1 MSDLVSKYVEL
12 AISTALTA
20 LLLTVIIFFVNI
32 GGSASTAFQREQD
45 SQFRLQEYAKYAEY
59 DGTVVSGADAI
70 ACVYKFASS
79 STVLATQRDVRVFV
93 GGSERF
99 SDESIA
105 ALESSINPVGTY
117 NAAIQMNANGAVEAI
132 RFN

>member
-32 GGSASTAFQREQD
+32 GGNASTAFQQEQD
-45 SQFRLQEYAKYAEY
+45 SQYRLQEFAKYAEY
-59 DGTVVSGADAI
+59 DDTVVSGADAI
-70 ACVYKFASS
+70 ACIYKFASS
-79 STVLATQRDVRVFV
+79 STIPASGRDVRVFV
-93 GGSERF
+93 GSAERF
-99 SDESIA
+99 SNESIA
-105 ALESSINPVGTY
+105 TLESTINPVGTY
-117 NAAIQMNANGAVEAI
+117 NATIQMNANGAVEAI

>member
-12 AISTALTA
+12 AISAALTA

-32 GGSASTAFQREQD
+32 GGQASTAYQKEQD
-45 SQFRLQEYAKYAEY
+45 SMFRLQEHAKYAEY
-59 DGTVVSGADAI
+59 DGTTVSGADAI
-70 ACVYKFASS
+70 ACVFKFAASS
-79 STVLATQRDVRVFV
+79 SVAAAERDVRIFV

-99 SDESIA
+99 SNESIST
-105 ALESSINPVGTY
+105 LEGVINPIGTY
-117 NAAIQMNANGAVEAI
+117 SASIQFNANGAVEQI

>member
-32 GGSASTAFQREQD
+32 GGSASASFQREQD
-45 SQFRLQEYAKYAEY
+45 SQFRLQEFAKYAEY
-59 DGTVVSGADAI
+59 DGTVVSGAEVI
-70 ACVYKFASS
+70 ACIYRFASS
-79 STVLATQRDVRVFV
+79 STVPALQRNVRIFV
-93 GGSERF
+93 GGTERF
-99 SDESIA
+99 SNESIS
-105 ALESSINPVGTY
+105 ALENAINPVSTF
-117 NAAIQMNANGAVEAI
+117 NAVLQINANGAVEAI

>member
-1 MSDLVSKYVEL
+1 LSVLVSKYVEL

-45 SQFRLQEYAKYAEY
+45 SQFRLQEFAKYAEY
-59 DGTVVSGADAI
+59 DNTVVSGADAI
-70 ACVYKFASS
+70 ACIYRFASS
-79 STVLATQRDVRVFV
+79 STVPILQRNVRVFV
-93 GGSERF
+93 RGVERF
-99 SDESIA
+99 SNESIA
-105 ALESSINPVGTY
+105 TLETAINPINNF
-117 NAAIQMNANGAVEAI
+117 NATLQINANGAVEAI

>member
-12 AISTALTA
+12 VISTALTA

-45 SQFRLQEYAKYAEY
+45 SQYRLQEYAKYAEY
-59 DGTVVSGADAI
+59 DGTVVSGAEAI

-79 STVLATQRDVRVFV
+79 VAIPAAQRDVRVFV

-99 SDESIA
+99 SNESIGD
-105 ALESSINPVGTY
+105 LESTINPVGTY
-117 NAAIQMNANGAVEAI
+117 NATIQMNVNGAVEAI